1 MNGHL
6 LKIYVLAAMIAVA
19 GCNKEE
25 KAAQTESAPMAEES
39 TTAAEASTAAETT
52 EAAPQDKPSV
62 REESLVTVEAT
73 VTAVN
78 PETRE
83 VTLENAAGESITVV
97 AGEEVR
103 NFAQI
108 EVGDKLTVD
117 YMEAVEIQVLG
128 PDEAEVG
135 AEGVAGAARAELGEK
150 PGGAMISETTV
161 VVVIEAIDKE
171 METVTVKGP
180 AGNSETVKVRNP
192 DNLDKVA
199 IGDKVRVTY
208 TEALAIE
215 VTEK

>member
-150 PGGAMISETTV
+150 PGGAIISETTV
-161 VVVIEAIDKE
+161 VVVIEAINKE

-180 AGNSETVKVRNP
+180 EGNSETVKVRNP

>member
-1 MNGHL
+1 MNKQL
-6 LKIYVLAAMIAVA
+6 LKICLLAGIFAIA
-19 GCNKEE
+19 GCKKGEE
-25 KAAQTESAPMAEES
+25 AAQTETAPMAEE
-39 TTAAEASTAAETT
+39 TTAAAPMAEETAAAE
-52 EAAPQDKPSV
+52 PQEKPSISK
-62 REESLVTVEAT
+62 ESLVTVEAT
-73 VTAVN
+73 VTAIN
-78 PETRE
+78 PDTRE
-83 VTLENAAGESITVV
+83 VTLENAAGESMTVV

-108 EVGDKLTVD
+108 AVGDKLTVD

-135 AEGVAGAARAELGEK
+135 ASSVAGGARAELGEK
-150 PGGAMISETTV
+150 PGGAIISETTV

-180 AGNSETVKVRNP
+180 SGNSKTVKVENP

-208 TEALAIE
+208 TEGLAIE

>member
-1 MNGHL
+1 MNGQL
-6 LKIYVLAAMIAVA
+6 LKIYVLAAMIAIA

-25 KAAQTESAPMAEES
+25 KSAQTESAPMAEES
-39 TTAAEASTAAETT
+39 TTAAAETT
-52 EAAPQDKPSV
+52 AAAPQDKPSV

-128 PDEAEVG
+128 PEGEVG
-135 AEGVAGAARAELGEK
+135 AEGATAAARAELGEK

-171 METVTVKGP
+171 MGTATVKGP
-180 AGNSETVKVRNP
+180 SGESKTVKARNP
-192 DNLDKVA
+192 DNLNKVA
-199 IGDKVRVTY
+199 IGDKVSVTY

>member
-1 MNGHL
+1 MNGQL
-6 LKIYVLAAMIAVA
+6 LKIYVLAAIIMIAIA

-25 KAAQTESAPMAEES
+25 KSAQTESAPMAEES
-39 TTAAEASTAAETT
+39 TTAAAETT
-52 EAAPQDKPSV
+52 AAAPQDKPSV
-62 REESLVTVEAT
+62 KEESLVTVEAT

-108 EVGDKLTVD
+108 EVGDKLTVE
-117 YMEAVEIQVLG
+117 YMESVEIQVLG

-150 PGGAMISETTV
+150 PGGAMVSETTV

>member
-1 MNGHL
+1 MNGQL
-6 LKIYVLAAMIAVA
+6 LKIYVLAAVIAIA

-25 KAAQTESAPMAEES
+25 KSAQTESAPMAEES
-39 TTAAEASTAAETT
+39 TTAAETSSAAETA
-52 EAAPQDKPSV
+52 AAPQDKPSV
-62 REESLVTVEAT
+62 KEESLVTLEAT

-83 VTLENAAGESITVV
+83 VTLQNADGESITVI

-108 EVGDKLTVD
+108 EVGDKLTVE
-117 YMEAVEIQVLG
+117 YMESVEIQVLG

-135 AEGVAGAARAELGEK
+135 AEGAAGAARAELGEK

-199 IGDKVRVTY
+199 IGDKVKITY

>member
-1 MNGHL
+1 MNKQL
-6 LKIYVLAAMIAVA
+6 LTICLLAGIFAIA
-19 GCNKEE
+19 GCKKGEE
-25 KAAQTESAPMAEES
+25 AAQTETAPMAEE
-39 TTAAEASTAAETT
+39 TTAAAPMAEETAAAE
-52 EAAPQDKPSV
+52 PQEKPSISK
-62 REESLVTVEAT
+62 ESLVSLEAT

-78 PETRE
+78 PDTRE

-108 EVGDKLTVD
+108 AVGDKLTVD

-135 AEGVAGAARAELGEK
+135 ATAVTGGARAEQGEK
-150 PGGAMISETTV
+150 PGGAVISETTV

-180 AGNSETVKVRNP
+180 AGNSKTVKVENP

-208 TEALAIE
+208 TEGLAIE

>member
-1 MNGHL
+1 MKMSL
-6 LKIYVLAAMIAVA
+6 LKICLLAGVIAIAACDKGEKVA
-19 GCNKEE
+19 QPE
-25 KAAQTESAPMAEES
+25 TTPMAEETAPAAAE
-39 TTAAEASTAAETT
+39 TTAAEPAE
-52 EAAPQDKPSV
+52 KPSV
-62 REESLVTVEAT
+62 TKEATLTLEAT

-108 EVGDKLTVD
+108 EVGDKLTID

-128 PDEAEVG
+128 PEGEVG
-135 AEGVAGAARAELGEK
+135 AEGATAAARAEPGEK
-150 PGGAMISETTV
+150 PAGAVISETSV

-171 METVTVKGP
+171 AGTVTVQGP
-180 AGNSETVKVRNP
+180 SGESKTVKAENP

-199 IGDKVRVTY
+199 IGDKVQVTY
-208 TEALAIE
+208 TEALAIK
-215 VTEK
+215 VTEQ

>member
-1 MNGHL
+1 MNGQL
-6 LKIYVLAAMIAVA
+6 LKIYVLAAIIMIAIA

-25 KAAQTESAPMAEES
+25 KSAQTESAPMAEES
-39 TTAAEASTAAETT
+39 ATTAAETT
-52 EAAPQDKPSV
+52 AAAPQDKPSV
-62 REESLVTVEAT
+62 KEESLVTVEAT

-108 EVGDKLTVD
+108 EVGDKLTVE
-117 YMEAVEIQVLG
+117 YMESVEIQVLG

-150 PGGAMISETTV
+150 PGGAMVSETTV